1 MEIDTRLASNDAPPA
16 RWDWQGPTR
25 RSTGHRASQHET
37 DCRGPCCAYPCRC
50 CRLHNPAGTALG
62 RKLDVKRPTS
72 SVRNPVN
79 FRECAISLSV
89 SSVSPCGKP
98 CATVCAALNV
108 AERKLATGLGVT
120 VVSTSIANACL
131 RSAILTRLIS
141 LSRAR
146 VQTRTEW
153 PAIVSLCSSVIS
165 QPIETAAHRASSLAQ
180 AVAPRSRSPARSMVL
195 DRPLFVGEISNVDG
209 ELI

>member
-1 MEIDTRLASNDAPPA
+1 MP
-16 RWDWQGPTR
+16 
-25 RSTGHRASQHET
+25 
-37 DCRGPCCAYPCRC
+37 CPCCAYPCRC

-79 FRECAISLSV
+79 FSRVCDQSFGLVGFTLRETLCN
-89 SSVSPCGKP
+89 G
-98 CATVCAALNV
+98 CAALNV

-120 VVSTSIANACL
+120 VVSTSIANAL
-131 RSAILTRLIS
+131 SPAAPSLQRLIS

-146 VQTRTEW
+146 VTNSHGMARDCLVMLFGDIATNRD
-153 PAIVSLCSSVIS
+153 SSPPS
-165 QPIETAAHRASSLAQ
+165 EQLGSSRCATFQ
-180 AVAPRSRSPARSMVL
+180 KPSRSMVL